1 MTVCHTLPQF
11 VPLTHT
17 EDHMGTELQVY
28 RTNQKLQLW
37 AERVKACRESGMSV
51 ADWCAANNLSRY
63 TYYDWQRKVF
73 AAAKAESGQ
82 TQFVEVTDMAVNT
95 EVVAR
100 IRKTG
105 YDIEI
110 LSMDALIRLLKC

>member
-1 MTVCHTLPQF
+1 MTVCQTLPQF
-11 VPLTHT
+11 VPLTHK

-28 RTNQKLQLW
+28 STNQKLQLW

-51 ADWCAANNLSRY
+51 ADWCAANGLSKY
-63 TYYDWQRKVF
+63 TYYEWQRKVF

-82 TQFVEVTDMAVNT
+82 TQFVEVRERTADT

-100 IRKTG
+100 IHKTG

-110 LSMDALIRLLKC
+110 VSMDALIRLLR